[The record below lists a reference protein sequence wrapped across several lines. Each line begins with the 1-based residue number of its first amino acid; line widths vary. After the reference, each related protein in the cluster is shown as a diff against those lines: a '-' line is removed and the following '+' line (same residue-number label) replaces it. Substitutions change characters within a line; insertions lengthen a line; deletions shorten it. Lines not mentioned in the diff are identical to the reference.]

1 MRVRTGLRMVAFWMV
16 MGLWMI
22 PVWASS
28 DLMVQKVILS
38 QDIANRNPEKI
49 FSPPAYC
56 EKDKNGKAAIPVVH
70 ASQVSK
76 VVMWTKVESTIT
88 GTIQHTWHHKVND
101 TWNTVSTVD
110 LTIRPS
116 SGFRTWSIH
125 SLRPNQDQGEWMVVM
140 APSREPNK
148 ILCITRFSVE

>member
-1 MRVRTGLRMVAFWMV
+1 MRNGLQIVAFWMV
-16 MGLWMI
+16 VELWMI
-22 PVWASS
+22 PAWGNS

-38 QDIANRNPEKI
+38 QDIASRNPEKI

-56 EKDKNGKAAIPVVH
+56 EKDKNGKAAIPVVD

-76 VVMWTKVESTIT
+76 VVLWTKVESTIT
-88 GTIQHTWHHKVND
+88 GTIRHTWHHKVND
-101 TWNTVSTVD
+101 TWNMVSTVN
-110 LTIRPS
+110 LTVHPS

-140 APSREPNK
+140 APSGEPDR
-148 ILCITRFSVE
+148 ILCITRFSVK